1 MLSCQ
6 LSQNVLR
13 TMRTTRNLMLICAAL
28 CIVAASAVTPVFA
41 QDKNKAVTA
50 EQVAE
55 TVVFVYGRREGL
67 AQIRRTG
74 LERGRVTVSKN
85 DGATEQVTYERRF
98 VRGEKAEKDKIRVD
112 QKMPTVEYSLLFKDG
127 RVSGI
132 INGTEFTPRQ
142 DATEDLIS
150 QMRHGIDALL
160 RYKENNSQV
169 VYVGKEKIK
178 NIDMH
183 ILDLTDT
190 EKNRTR
196 YYISATPDIRKTGRI
211 LWLEYESPVDGTPTK
226 FKRTF
231 HNYNYAQGT
240 LVPFRSVLYAGD
252 KQVAET
258 QILTV
263 TYGIKMEDSVF
274 QAAG

>member
-6 LSQNVLR
+6 LSLVMRNAMLTFAVLC
-13 TMRTTRNLMLICAAL
+13 L
-28 CIVAASAVTPVFA
+28 IVAGAVTPAVA
-41 QDKNKAVTA
+41 QDKNKSVTA

-74 LERGRVTVSKN
+74 LERGRVTVAKT
-85 DGATEQVTYERRF
+85 DGATELVNYERRF
-98 VRGEKAEKDKIRVD
+98 VRGEKTEKDKIRVD

-142 DATEDLIS
+142 DATEDLVS

-169 VYVGKEKIK
+169 VYVAKEKIK

-183 ILDLTDT
+183 ILDLIDT

-196 YYISATPDIRKTGRI
+196 YYISATPDIRKTGRV
-211 LWLEYESPVDGTPTK
+211 LWLEYERQVDGGTTK

-240 LVPFRSVLYAGD
+240 LVPYRSVLYAGD

-263 TYGIKMEDSVF
+263 TYGIKLEDSVF

>member
-1 MLSCQ
+1 MVSCQ
-6 LSQNVLR
+6 LSPAV
-13 TMRTTRNLMLICAAL
+13 RNAMLIFTAL
-28 CIVAASAVTPVFA
+28 CVVATGGVAPTFA
-41 QDKNKAVTA
+41 QNKNAAPTA

-74 LERGRVTVSKN
+74 IERGRVTVAKT
-85 DGATEQVTYERRF
+85 DGGTEQVSYERRF
-98 VRGEKAEKDKIRVD
+98 VRGEKTEKDKIRVD
-112 QKMPTVEYSLLFKDG
+112 QKMPTVEYSLLFKEG
-127 RVSGI
+127 RVTGV
-132 INGTEFTPRQ
+132 INGSEFTPRQ

-160 RYKENNSQV
+160 RYKENSSQV

-183 ILDLTDT
+183 ILDLIDT

-196 YYISATPDIRKTGRI
+196 YYISATPDIRKTGRV
-211 LWLEYESPVDGTPTK
+211 LWLEYESNTGGSPTK
-226 FKRTF
+226 YKRTF

-240 LVPFRSVLYAGD
+240 LVPYRSVLYAGD

-274 QAAG
+274 QVSE